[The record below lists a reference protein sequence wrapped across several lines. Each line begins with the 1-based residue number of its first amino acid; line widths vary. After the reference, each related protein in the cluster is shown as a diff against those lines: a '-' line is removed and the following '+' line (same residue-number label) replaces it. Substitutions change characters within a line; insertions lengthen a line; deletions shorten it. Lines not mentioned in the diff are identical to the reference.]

1 MTLEYMPL
9 LQVQRDLYAMPR
21 DRTRFDAYLAT
32 MTDGATGDLA
42 LPLSAMNPMGKEH
55 VPALLDQY
63 LAADTDGQ
71 AARAVKACEPSLD
84 QIPGSF
90 RVCLVIADDA
100 KGGWTNRYTTEFS
113 HRFES
118 RAMLKRRWVVGLLWT
133 SEPAAAKT
141 AVLEVLVSVHRA
153 AWIGLHGNPRS
164 LGDMLAQEGW
174 AMSKAGCT
182 EPALDGDDLVY
193 TRDAIAPFSK
203 PATAR
208 RWSRAC
214 SAIPPPGRS
223 ATRRTGS
230 ASAPG
235 WRSPSTTSGT
245 AGVHVGGVAFGR
257 GGDEQ
262 RARGRR
268 GASLHPG
275 WPGTGV
281 RRAVRARH
289 HSLRAAHG

>member
-84 QIPGSF
+84 QIPGSV
-90 RVCLVIADDA
+90 RACLVIADDA

-133 SEPAAAKT
+133 TEPAAAKT
-141 AVLEVLVSVHRA
+141 AVREVLVSVHRA

-164 LGDMLAQEGW
+164 LGNMLAQEAC

-182 EPALDGDDLVY
+182 EPDLDGDDLVY
-193 TRDAIAPFSK
+193 TRDAIAPLLEASDRATLVACVFGD
-203 PATAR
+203 PAAR
-208 RWSRAC
+208 ALGYPPHGLSERAGL
-214 SAIPPPGRS
+214 ALALHDERHRPG
-223 ATRRTGS
+223 
-230 ASAPG
+230 
-235 WRSPSTTSGT
+235 STS
-245 AGVHVGGVAFGR
+245 VV
-257 GGDEQ
+257 
-262 RARGRR
+262 
-268 GASLHPG
+268 
-275 WPGTGV
+275 
-281 RRAVRARH
+281 
-289 HSLRAAHG
+289 